1 MIIES
6 VERIKS
12 GINNWPFIYAVARKI
27 YHSLVFILS
36 LVAKSLRML
45 QEIIGLIVAR
55 IVFLT
60 KPGNIF
66 FRNYYSDVIS
76 TKKLEYR
83 NISLRVR
90 INTYWDYWRLFD
102 YERYPVDVLFDDISK
117 NDTKSLVYYE
127 IGANIGYSVLLI
139 AKKLGENG
147 HVYAL
152 EVEPTNFK
160 TLCDNIILNKLVNV
174 TPINLGI
181 ANDFGVSKFYYNV
194 YHTNM
199 HKSLPVSGMGA
210 HSITL
215 DHKLHDEKVFCNVL
229 LIPFDNL
236 IKEFK
241 LKDPT
246 HIFIDT
252 HGAELSVI
260 QSMKSSIMHSNLE
273 KIMVDIE
280 QDDIENVKE
289 SIIYTELVTAGF
301 ALMKSEVA
309 IGSGVFGDSHK
320 SVFYK
325 ENNVQSNM

>member
-1 MIIES
+1 
-6 VERIKS
+6 
-12 GINNWPFIYAVARKI
+12 
-27 YHSLVFILS
+27 
-36 LVAKSLRML
+36 
-45 QEIIGLIVAR
+45 
-55 IVFLT
+55 
-60 KPGNIF
+60 
-66 FRNYYSDVIS
+66 
-76 TKKLEYR
+76 
-83 NISLRVR
+83 
-90 INTYWDYWRLFD
+90 
-102 YERYPVDVLFDDISK
+102 
-117 NDTKSLVYYE
+117 
-127 IGANIGYSVLLI
+127 
-139 AKKLGENG
+139 
-147 HVYAL
+147 
-152 EVEPTNFK
+152 
-160 TLCDNIILNKLVNV
+160 
-174 TPINLGI
+174 
-181 ANDFGVSKFYYNV
+181 
-194 YHTNM
+194 M